1 MARPRTARLQV
12 GYDQGRRGE
21 KPSDLV
27 ANDPD
32 LLAAY
37 DEGLSDH
44 EDAQAGRR
52 RPPSP
57 GRRRFADS
65 ATVHPTE
72 PATDEPEQAP
82 PQQEPD
88 EQQEGAGMSSSWLSP
103 PSLTD
108 GSGFLLGL
116 FAYALAVAY
125 LHYGPAG
132 VTGWLDAKF
141 LNNPPT
147 NLTPTAP
154 LGPSWVNR
162 LGNTVA
168 GALPGAGTGNV
179 DVRPRFGPQ

>member
-37 DEGLSDH
+37 DEGLSDW
-44 EDAQAGRR
+44 EDAETGRR

-72 PATDEPEQAP
+72 ADDQTEPAQQPEPDPEQEA
-82 PQQEPD
+82 
-88 EQQEGAGMSSSWLSP
+88 GGMSSWLAP

-116 FAYALAVAY
+116 FAYALALAY

-141 LNNPPT
+141 LNNPPA
-147 NLTPTAP
+147 NLTPTGP
-154 LGPSWVNR
+154 LGPSWLNR

-168 GALPGAGTGNV
+168 GALPGAGSGNV